1 MKEMRELK
9 EMKEMKESRKTRYTK
24 TVLKDSLIELMKE
37 KPISKITIKELC
49 EKADVNRTTFYA
61 HYADQYQLLKSIE
74 DETFSRAR
82 EAIAG
87 FSGKTD
93 KNDTIRYLEQIF
105 EYVVENGSHIQ
116 VLMSERGGID
126 FQRNLLSI
134 IYEQCDIRFISGI
147 SENPEKIALYF
158 VFLVNGSV
166 GLIQHWLKTDLK
178 ETPHEMS
185 EIIYSMTY
193 GLSQ

>member
-1 MKEMRELK
+1 
-9 EMKEMKESRKTRYTK
+9 MKEMKESRKTRYTK

-49 EKADVNRTTFYA
+49 ENADVNRTTFYA
-61 HYADQYQLLKSIE
+61 HYEDQYQLLKSIE

-87 FSGKTD
+87 FTGKTD
-93 KNDTIRYLEQIF
+93 KSDTIRYLEQIF

-134 IYEQCDIRFISGI
+134 IYEQCDIQFISGI
-147 SENPEKIALYF
+147 SKDPEKSELYF

-166 GLIQHWLKTDLK
+166 GLIQHWLKTGLK

-193 GLSQ
+193 GLQQ